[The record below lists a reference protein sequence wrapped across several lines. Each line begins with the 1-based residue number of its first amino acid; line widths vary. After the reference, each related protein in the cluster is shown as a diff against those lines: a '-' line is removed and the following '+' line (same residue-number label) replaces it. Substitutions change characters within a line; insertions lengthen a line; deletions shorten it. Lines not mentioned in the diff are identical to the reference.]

1 MFTISEQE
9 LQDLIDK
16 HNGNISS
23 KERTPAYDLKTIVE
37 HGLLFIYAK
46 NHLKD
51 GKVVECASSLD
62 IYKKHKCSADGSK
75 LKKSLK
81 SKFLEVFNANPLL
94 EARDTLKT
102 CWTGYNLAILTSDY
116 ILQGYFKQEMLFQ
129 RAFPQA
135 SAVVATTD
143 KICVGLFTGD
153 IIYFDPISQNEI
165 TKKCHNDIVTSM
177 RYENGHLLSGSLD
190 GSIFYKKKMQISTT
204 GILEACFITENKFV
218 CSCLDNVIALY
229 DAGEVKSYIGHKDR
243 IKTLSYN
250 GFAISTSKDGTVG
263 FLVKD
268 SEFKTRSLGCSMHKR
283 RNINQFFGYGLSE
296 VFLYDVNQF
305 EETWKLGDKSLNLD
319 IKDELV
325 VYSHDKGLRLAD
337 IRMKESMDIPLNMQV
352 TDVSFS
358 QTGDMLL
365 VCTEQN
371 PLVFELRR
379 I

>member
-16 HNGNISS
+16 HNGKATD
-23 KERTPAYDLKTIVE
+23 KEHTPAYDLKTIVE
-37 HGLLFIYAK
+37 YGLLFLYAK
-46 NHLKD
+46 QHLKD
-51 GKVVECASSLD
+51 GKVVECSSKLD
-62 IYKKHKCSADGSK
+62 IYKKHKCNTDGNKS
-75 LKKSLK
+75 KKSLK

-94 EARDTLKT
+94 EAHDTLKT

-143 KICVGLFTGD
+143 KICVGLFTGE
-153 IIYFDPISQNEI
+153 IIYFDPISQDEI
-165 TKKCHNDIVTSM
+165 TKQCHTDLVTSM
-177 RYENGHLLSGSLD
+177 RYENGHLLSASLD
-190 GSIFYKKKMQISTT
+190 GSIFYKKKMQISTA
-204 GILEACFITENKFV
+204 GILEAYFITENKFI
-218 CSCLDNVIALY
+218 CSCLDNVVALY
-229 DAGEVKSYIGHKDR
+229 DAGEVKSFLGHKDR

-250 GFAISTSKDGTVG
+250 GFAVSTSKDGTVG
-263 FLVKD
+263 FLLGD
-268 SEFKTRSLGCSMHKR
+268 SEFETRSLGCSMHKR
-283 RNINQFFGYGLSE
+283 RSMNQFFGYGLSE
-296 VFLYDVNQF
+296 VFLYDINQF
-305 EETWKLGDKSLNLD
+305 EEIWKLGEKSLNLD
-319 IKDELV
+319 LKDDLV
-325 VYSHDKGLRLAD
+325 VYSTNKGLRLSD
-337 IRMKESMDIPLNMQV
+337 IRMKESMDIPLDIQV

-365 VCTEQN
+365 VCTEQT